1 LNEGGSTFASKIKRY
16 LHMKLSGLKTGE
28 RGVVVKVAGRGAFR
42 KRIVE
47 MGFVRGK
54 EVEVVGNA
62 PLKDPIHYRVM
73 GYDVSLR
80 RSEASLIEIV
90 QVPDEEGEGL
100 KALQEAEGG
109 KTVEA
114 EDWKAIVQREGRTIH
129 VALVGNPN
137 CGKTSLFNMA
147 SGLHEHTGNYSGVT
161 VDAKMGRVYRGGY
174 RFEVVDLPG
183 TYSLSTY
190 TPEEVYVRSHLQQ
203 ELPDVVINVIDA
215 SNLERNLYLTAQ
227 LIDMDVRMVIAL
239 NMYDE
244 LEKRGD
250 RFDYGSLGKMLGVP
264 IVPTVGKTGGGV
276 EALFDRVIQVYEEKD
291 PMVRHVHIYYGQALE
306 SAIEKV
312 SRVLAAAVE
321 LPPELP
327 KRYVA
332 MRLLEGDSEMEKSY
346 KSIHTAWKQGREDI
360 RRLLGEDAETCFTD
374 ARYGFISGALRETLK
389 AAQPAK
395 GKKRTELID
404 EVVTHRVLGFPVFVF
419 LMWVMFEAT
428 FRLGSYPMEWIERGI
443 GWLGEVL
450 KAQMSAGPF
459 KDLLVDG
466 IIGGVGGVIVFL
478 PNIVILYLFI
488 SLMEDSGYM
497 ARAAFIMDRLMHKM
511 GLHGKSFI
519 PLVMGFGCTVPAIMA
534 SRTIES
540 RNSRLVTMLVNP
552 LMSCSARLPVYVLL
566 TSAFFPRHGSV
577 VMLTL
582 YATGIGLAVVLA
594 RLFKRWIFRGEDIP
608 FVMELPPYRM
618 PTWRSIGLH
627 VWSKAKQYLHKMGGI
642 ILVSSIL
649 IWFLGYFPRPEEAGV
664 QEDSYIERM
673 GKAIEPVMAPLG
685 FDWKM
690 SVALLTGLAAKEV
703 VVSTLGVLYTGN
715 SEETE
720 TLPLRLQADCD
731 ASGCPVFTALTAF
744 CLMLFVLIYFPCI
757 ATLTAISRESGS
769 WRWGAFVALYSCMLA
784 WIVAFMVNKLGS
796 F

>member
-1 LNEGGSTFASKIKRY
+1 
-16 LHMKLSGLKTGE
+16 MKLSGLKTGE

-80 RSEASLIEIV
+80 RSEASLIEVV
-90 QVPDEEGEGL
+90 QVPG
-100 KALQEAEGG
+100 EGG
-109 KTVEA
+109 KCTHISSQGEEAEKTTLVHA
-114 EDWKAIVQREGRTIH
+114 EDWRAIVQREGRTIH

-174 RFEVVDLPG
+174 TFEVVDLPG

-190 TPEEVYVRSHLQQ
+190 TPEEIYVRNHLQK

-250 RFDYGSLGKMLGVP
+250 RFDYESLGKMLGVP
-264 IVPTVGKTGGGV
+264 IVPTVGKTGEGI

-291 PMVRHVHIYYGQALE
+291 PMVRHVHIYYGSALE
-306 SAIEKV
+306 GAIEMV
-312 SRVLAAAVE
+312 SRELEAVIE
-321 LPPELP
+321 LPPDLP

-332 MRLLEGDSEMEKSY
+332 MRLLEGDSEWGEY
-346 KSIHTAWKQGREDI
+346 IHAARDKGREDI
-360 RRLLGEDAETCFTD
+360 RRLLGEDAETGFTN
-374 ARYGFISGALRETLK
+374 ARYGFISGALRETFK

-404 EVVTHRVLGFPVFVF
+404 EVVTHRMLGFPIFVF
-419 LMWVMFEAT
+419 LMWVMFEST
-428 FRLGSYPMEWIERGI
+428 FRLGAYPMEWIETSI
-443 GWLGEVL
+443 GWLGALL
-450 KAQMSAGPF
+450 KMRMSAGPF

-577 VMLTL
+577 VMLGL
-582 YATGIGLAVVLA
+582 YATGIGLAIVLA
-594 RLFKRWIFRGEDIP
+594 RLFKRWLFRGEDIP

-627 VWSKAKQYLHKMGGI
+627 VWAKAKQYLHKMGGI
-642 ILVSSIL
+642 ILVASIL
-649 IWFLGYFPRPEEAGV
+649 IWFLGYFPRPVETV
-664 QEDSYIERM
+664 SPTQEDSYIGRM

-690 SVALLTGLAAKEV
+690 SVALLTGMAAKEV
-703 VVSTLGVLYTGN
+703 VVSTLGVLYTG
-715 SEETE
+715 STEEME
-720 TLPLRLQADCD
+720 SLPSRLRADCD
-731 ASGCPVFTALTAF
+731 ASGSPVFTPLVAF

-784 WIVAFMVNKLGS
+784 WIAAFIVRQICNLL
-796 F
+796 